1 MRMVVTVTAAVIAAT
16 GMISPAFAE
25 GAISCDS
32 SLPND
37 SVRADDCS
45 VWNSVPA
52 APPAYAAAPMQYGA
66 SAYGFAPR
74 RDHRIH
80 NNRTDIHGGAG
91 N

>member
-1 MRMVVTVTAAVIAAT
+1 
-16 GMISPAFAE
+16 
-25 GAISCDS
+25 
-32 SLPND
+32 
-37 SVRADDCS
+37 

-74 RDHRIH
+74 RDYRIH
-80 NNRTDIHGGAG
+80 NNKTDIHGGAG